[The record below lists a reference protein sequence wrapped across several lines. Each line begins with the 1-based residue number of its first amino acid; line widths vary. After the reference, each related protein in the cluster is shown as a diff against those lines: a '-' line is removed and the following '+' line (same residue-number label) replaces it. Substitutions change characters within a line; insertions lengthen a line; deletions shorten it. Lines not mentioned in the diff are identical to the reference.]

1 MRMYKNIEII
11 AEVKTQSPFGYKSEK
26 TWDELFQV
34 AEKIGDIISIH
45 TDPRWGGSFDL
56 LERARTLTK
65 KPILAK
71 GVHNTDEEIKKA
83 IHLGADWVLAV
94 GRIPE
99 AYTEKCMIEPPTL
112 EELKGIPEYLRVV
125 WNSRDLTDGRPK
137 AESFTEARKIF
148 KGWLCQASHIKTITD
163 LQGGANAILVG
174 TNLINFVK
182 SLE

>member
-1 MRMYKNIEII
+1 
-11 AEVKTQSPFGYKSEK
+11 
-26 TWDELFQV
+26 
-34 AEKIGDIISIH
+34 
-45 TDPRWGGSFDL
+45 
-56 LERARTLTK
+56 
-65 KPILAK
+65 
-71 GVHNTDEEIKKA
+71 
-83 IHLGADWVLAV
+83 
-94 GRIPE
+94 
-99 AYTEKCMIEPPTL
+99 MIEPLTL